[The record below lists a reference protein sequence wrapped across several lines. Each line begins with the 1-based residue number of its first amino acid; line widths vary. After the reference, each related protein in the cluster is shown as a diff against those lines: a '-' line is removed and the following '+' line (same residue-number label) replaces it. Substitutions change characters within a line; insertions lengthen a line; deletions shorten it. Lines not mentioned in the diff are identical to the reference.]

1 MEAKAK
7 HVEIADQLAGRDADK
22 AQLALD
28 LKQRSEEFAAQCEV
42 LNLFAYS
49 PHYTQTPPTCSR

>member
-1 MEAKAK
+1 MAAKAK
-7 HVEIADQLAGRDADK
+7 HVELTDQLAGRDADK

-42 LNLFAYS
+42 LPLLA
-49 PHYTQTPPTCSR
+49 